1 MHLGEARDLRAVPE
15 ELHDLAELAGAIGAF
30 HLALPAAGM

>member
-1 MHLGEARDLRAVPE
+1 VPE

-30 HLALPAAGM
+30 QLALSAAGV